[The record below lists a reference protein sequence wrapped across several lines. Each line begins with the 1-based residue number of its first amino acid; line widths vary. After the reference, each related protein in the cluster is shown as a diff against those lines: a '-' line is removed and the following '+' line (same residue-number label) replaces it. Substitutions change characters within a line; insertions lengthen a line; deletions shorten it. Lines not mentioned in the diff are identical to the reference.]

1 MMLKNSRR
9 DYGLVTKLLHW
20 SVALLMLG
28 LIWVGWYMVD
38 LSYYDPWYYD
48 ALTAHKALGLIAL
61 GVGLAK
67 IAWTFYS
74 RLPEYSSSLKPWER
88 ISAHA
93 THLALF
99 LMMVAIPVTGYF
111 ISTSAGDAVSVF
123 GWFDIPALF
132 TISDR
137 QRDLAIELHFYLAY
151 ATAGLVLIHALAAF
165 KHQLVDRDGTL
176 RRMV

>member
-1 MMLKNSRR
+1 MMLKNSPR

-20 SVALLMLG
+20 LVALLLLG
-28 LIWVGWYMVD
+28 LIWLGWYMVD
-38 LSYYDPWYYD
+38 LSYYDPWYHD
-48 ALTAHKALGLIAL
+48 ALTAHKALGMIVL
-61 GVGLAK
+61 GLGLAK
-67 IAWTFYS
+67 IAWTVYS
-74 RLPEYSSSLKPWER
+74 RLPKYSSSLKPWER

-93 THLALF
+93 MHLTLF
-99 LMMVAIPVTGYF
+99 VMMVAIPVTGYF
-111 ISTSAGDAVSVF
+111 ISTSAGDAISIF

-137 QRDLAIELHFYLAY
+137 QRDLAIDLHFYLTY

-176 RRMV
+176 RRML